1 MLPTAFQALL
11 ITTRQRSVATPAAMA
26 PTFRVT
32 SVQCPIT
39 RTGTTSP
46 LEVTVTPSQDQPA
59 IEPGIIQAAL
69 TIMELAT
76 PSIQVHVE
84 DSIITITT
92 GIKPTF
98 PNATCGDYEESGS
111 SNHKEQE

>member
-1 MLPTAFQALL
+1 MSA
-11 ITTRQRSVATPAAMA
+11 
-26 PTFRVT
+26 
-32 SVQCPIT
+32 QCPIT
-39 RTGTTSP
+39 RIGITSRP
-46 LEVTVTPSQDQPA
+46 RETVIPSLVQPA
-59 IEPGIIQAAL
+59 IEPGIIQVAL